1 MARGLTRAEAL
12 VRAQELADKGDF
24 VLLRTPLQDMQ
35 NLGYD
40 TDDVAAC
47 ITSCCLADVEKE
59 MEDQY
64 RDDRLVLV
72 FRPIQYGEDELYVK
86 VSVPSNVSEKLV
98 VLSFKLSGSPR

>member
-1 MARGLTRAEAL
+1 MSRAEAL
-12 VRAQELADKGDF
+12 ARAQQLAEAGEF
-24 VLLRTPLQDMQ
+24 VMLRNPLQDMQ
-35 NLGYD
+35 QLDYD

-47 ITSCCLADVEKE
+47 ILSCGAADVEKE

-72 FRPIQYGEDELYVK
+72 FKPIQYGEDELYVK
-86 VSVPSNVSEKLV
+86 ISVPNNAGEKLV